1 MINKNYHKYNCLAIM
16 MHYRFMG
23 NQSYVMLCS
32 KMTSF
37 QPSEGV
43 GKITIGSIQ
52 SRPPWL
58 RLMFRGA
65 WAQGRLVGIFQG
77 EFMFRQN
84 HICVAKVRSM
94 VWSCSGTGC
103 QKHFCIIEYFKV
115 KYMQRCTTALTTH
128 YCLQKKI
135 IFQQK

>member
-1 MINKNYHKYNCLAIM
+1 
-16 MHYRFMG
+16 
-23 NQSYVMLCS
+23 
-32 KMTSF
+32 
-37 QPSEGV
+37 
-43 GKITIGSIQ
+43 
-52 SRPPWL
+52 
-58 RLMFRGA
+58 MFRRA

-94 VWSCSGTGC
+94 VWSCNRTGC

-135 IFQQK
+135 IFQQKWCLSRAQFFRCRLLRLQPCFLPRIKIHARYINQCDFWHACIFMHFSTCAYLVHK